1 MVNPA
6 NKGDKLERINHS
18 FSAEKKAYAKQSLQ
32 ALHRRIVQTDKD
44 PEEAVNTISIED
56 DEENADLDEF
66 DRLLNKKQVN
76 KYSKTPNEQTL
87 NHL

>member
-1 MVNPA
+1 M
-6 NKGDKLERINHS
+6 
-18 FSAEKKAYAKQSLQ
+18 
-32 ALHRRIVQTDKD
+32 VQTDKD
-44 PEEAVNTISIED
+44 PEEAVNTIPIED

-87 NHL
+87 NHLWICILTRFPLKIAYF